1 MLRNIDTRRLKLLAQ
16 TDKSV
21 ARTRRE
27 WEQGTMRYADD
38 NLTLLWRCARD
49 WDAMDY
55 LRKEHSRNLRYKNG
69 DQWSDTVPDPDH
81 PHRTIREDALISRS
95 GKVPLKHN
103 YIQQYIRN
111 IHGQLL
117 SSPTQTVVYARSRDD
132 QPLGEMLTNAL
143 QACHQLNRIRKI
155 DINVVEELCLTGI
168 ACAKVRYGY
177 WSTKNRTDGKID
189 LVNINRLF
197 FNADIEDPRLTDIR
211 RIGELHDY
219 TFDDLVRNFATCR
232 EDVQA
237 LREIYGICH
246 DHTKLENL
254 YENHASRLQ
263 NLNFLYTNDLGK
275 YRVIEVWERLG
286 RWVLY
291 IHDYADGTEEI
302 YTELTMQEVEAI
314 NASRIE
320 QGMAAGIA
328 PDTVKLIYAR
338 EQYEYYWRVK
348 YLTPNGYCIK
358 ETESPYAH
366 EEHPYVLAAM
376 PVIDGRFKA
385 VLSDVIDIQRY
396 INRLLTL
403 LDFII
408 GASAKGLLMVPQ
420 ECIPDDMDI
429 QDFAREYVKTNGV
442 ILIKKGAYDK
452 LPKQISMNGTNIGA
466 WEMFAQE
473 MNIMQQISGLNGAV
487 QGQVPRANTPSSLYA
502 QQAQNSMMNFV
513 VLFENYNMFCE
524 ERDEKLLKVLMQ
536 YYTTRRYIGTNGK
549 TAGEMAKFYEPE
561 MAQKIEDFNLTAAKS
576 NDTPVFR
583 QMTDD
588 LLMKL
593 LESGRIPLEIFLN
606 NCSLPGA
613 DKTTRRGQVFQRT
626 GRSRSNRPRSPYAVA
641 TGGTT
646 ERRPE
651 RYGHDATVYGCQ
663 LTYLPKINSLF

>member
-1 MLRNIDTRRLKLLAQ
+1 MLRNIDTRQLKLLAQ
-16 TDKSV
+16 TEKSV

-55 LRKEHSRNLRYKNG
+55 LRKEHARNLRYKNG

-291 IHDYADGTEEI
+291 VHDYADGTEEI
-302 YTELTMQEVEAI
+302 YTDLTMQEVEAI

-429 QDFAREYVKTNGV
+429 RDFAREYVKTNGV

-613 DKTTRRGQVFQRT
+613 DKLLAEVKSFNEQAAAGQIDPEALTQLQQAAQQNADPNAMAMMQR
-626 GRSRSNRPRSPYAVA
+626 YM
-641 TGGTT
+641 
-646 ERRPE
+646 
-651 RYGHDATVYGCQ
+651 DA
-663 LTYLPKINSLF
+663 N

>member
-117 SSPTQTVVYARSRDD
+117 SSPTQTVVYAHSRDD

-613 DKTTRRGQVFQRT
+613 DKLLAEVKSFNEQAAAGQIDPEALTQLQQAAQQNADPNAMAMMQR
-626 GRSRSNRPRSPYAVA
+626 YM
-641 TGGTT
+641 
-646 ERRPE
+646 
-651 RYGHDATVYGCQ
+651 DA
-663 LTYLPKINSLF
+663 N

>member
-613 DKTTRRGQVFQRT
+613 DKLLAEVKSFNEQAAAGQIDPEALTQLQQAAQQNADPNVMAMMQR
-626 GRSRSNRPRSPYAVA
+626 YM
-641 TGGTT
+641 
-646 ERRPE
+646 
-651 RYGHDATVYGCQ
+651 DA
-663 LTYLPKINSLF
+663 N

>member
-95 GKVPLKHN
+95 RKVPLKHN

-613 DKTTRRGQVFQRT
+613 DKLLAEVKSFNEQAAAGQIDPEALTQLQQAAQQNADPNAMAMMQR
-626 GRSRSNRPRSPYAVA
+626 YM
-641 TGGTT
+641 
-646 ERRPE
+646 
-651 RYGHDATVYGCQ
+651 DA
-663 LTYLPKINSLF
+663 N

>member
-69 DQWSDTVPDPDH
+69 DQWSDTVPAPDH

-613 DKTTRRGQVFQRT
+613 DKLLAEVKSFNEQAAAGQIDPEALTQLQQAAQQNADPNAMAMMQR
-626 GRSRSNRPRSPYAVA
+626 YM
-641 TGGTT
+641 
-646 ERRPE
+646 
-651 RYGHDATVYGCQ
+651 DA
-663 LTYLPKINSLF
+663 N

>member
-487 QGQVPRANTPSSLYA
+487 QGQVSRANTPSSLYA

-613 DKTTRRGQVFQRT
+613 DKLLAEVKSFNEQAAAGQIDPEALTQLQQAAQQNADPNAMAMMQR
-626 GRSRSNRPRSPYAVA
+626 YM
-641 TGGTT
+641 
-646 ERRPE
+646 
-651 RYGHDATVYGCQ
+651 DA
-663 LTYLPKINSLF
+663 N

>member
-69 DQWSDTVPDPDH
+69 DQWSDTVPDSDH

-613 DKTTRRGQVFQRT
+613 DKLLAEVKSFNEQAAAGQIDPEALTQLQQAAQQNADPNAMAMMQR
-626 GRSRSNRPRSPYAVA
+626 YM
-641 TGGTT
+641 
-646 ERRPE
+646 
-651 RYGHDATVYGCQ
+651 DA
-663 LTYLPKINSLF
+663 N

>member
-429 QDFAREYVKTNGV
+429 QDFAREYVKTNGF

-613 DKTTRRGQVFQRT
+613 DKLLAEVKSFNEQAAAGQIDPEALTQLQQAAQQNADPNAMAMMQR
-626 GRSRSNRPRSPYAVA
+626 YM
-641 TGGTT
+641 
-646 ERRPE
+646 
-651 RYGHDATVYGCQ
+651 DA
-663 LTYLPKINSLF
+663 N

>member
-1 MLRNIDTRRLKLLAQ
+1 
-16 TDKSV
+16 
-21 ARTRRE
+21 
-27 WEQGTMRYADD
+27 MRYADD

-613 DKTTRRGQVFQRT
+613 DKLLAEVKSFNEQAAAGQIDPEALTQLQQAAQQNADPNAMAMMQR
-626 GRSRSNRPRSPYAVA
+626 YM
-641 TGGTT
+641 
-646 ERRPE
+646 
-651 RYGHDATVYGCQ
+651 DA
-663 LTYLPKINSLF
+663 N

>member
-1 MLRNIDTRRLKLLAQ
+1 MLRNIDTRQLKLLAQ
-16 TDKSV
+16 TEKSV

-55 LRKEHSRNLRYKNG
+55 LRKEHARNLRYKNG

-291 IHDYADGTEEI
+291 VHDYADGTEEI
-302 YTELTMQEVEAI
+302 YTDLTMQEVEAI

-613 DKTTRRGQVFQRT
+613 DKLLAEVKSFNEQAAAGQIDPEALTQLQQAAQQNADPNAMAMMQR
-626 GRSRSNRPRSPYAVA
+626 YM
-641 TGGTT
+641 
-646 ERRPE
+646 
-651 RYGHDATVYGCQ
+651 DA
-663 LTYLPKINSLF
+663 N

>member
-143 QACHQLNRIRKI
+143 QACHQLNRIRNI

-613 DKTTRRGQVFQRT
+613 DKLLAEVKSFNEQAAAGQIDPEALTQLQQAAQQNADPNAMAMMQR
-626 GRSRSNRPRSPYAVA
+626 YM
-641 TGGTT
+641 
-646 ERRPE
+646 
-651 RYGHDATVYGCQ
+651 DA
-663 LTYLPKINSLF
+663 N

>member
-69 DQWSDTVPDPDH
+69 DQWSDTVPDPNH

-613 DKTTRRGQVFQRT
+613 DKLLAEVKSFNEQAAAGQIDPEALTQLQQAAQQNADPNAMAMMQR
-626 GRSRSNRPRSPYAVA
+626 YM
-641 TGGTT
+641 
-646 ERRPE
+646 
-651 RYGHDATVYGCQ
+651 DA
-663 LTYLPKINSLF
+663 N

>member
-473 MNIMQQISGLNGAV
+473 MNIMQQISGLNGAL

-613 DKTTRRGQVFQRT
+613 DKLLAEVKSFNEQAAAGQIDPEALTQLQQAAQQNADPNAMAMMQR
-626 GRSRSNRPRSPYAVA
+626 YM
-641 TGGTT
+641 
-646 ERRPE
+646 
-651 RYGHDATVYGCQ
+651 DA
-663 LTYLPKINSLF
+663 N

>member
-1 MLRNIDTRRLKLLAQ
+1 MLRNIDNRRLKLLAQ
-16 TDKSV
+16 ADKSI
-21 ARTRRE
+21 AETRRE
-27 WEQGTMRYADD
+27 WEHSAMRYADD

-55 LRKEHSRNLRYKNG
+55 LRKEHARNLRYKNG
-69 DQWSDTVPDPDH
+69 DQWSDTVPDPDY
-81 PHRTIREDALISRS
+81 PHRTIREDLLISRS

-143 QACHQLNRIRKI
+143 QACHQLNKIRKT

-219 TFDDLVRNFATCR
+219 TFDDLVRNFAACR

-263 NLNFLYTNDLGK
+263 NLNFLYTHDLGK

-291 IHDYADGTEEI
+291 VHDYADGTEEI
-302 YTELTMQEVEAI
+302 YTDLTMREVEAI

-328 PDTVKLIYAR
+328 PDRVKLIYAR

-429 QDFAREYVKTNGV
+429 RDFAREYVKTNGV

-452 LPKQISMNGTNIGA
+452 LPKQISMNSTNIGA

-487 QGQVPRANTPSSLYA
+487 QGQTPRANTPSSLYA
-502 QQAQNSMMNFV
+502 QQAQNSMMNFI

-613 DKTTRRGQVFQRT
+613 DKLLSEVKSFNEQAAAGQIDPEALMQLQQVAQQ
-626 GRSRSNRPRSPYAVA
+626 NADPQAMAVMQQ
-641 TGGTT
+641 
-646 ERRPE
+646 
-651 RYGHDATVYGCQ
+651 YMD
-663 LTYLPKINSLF
+663 K

>member
-69 DQWSDTVPDPDH
+69 DPDH
-81 PHRTIREDALISRS
+81 PYRTIREDALISRS

-286 RWVLY
+286 RWVIY

-328 PDTVKLIYAR
+328 PDTEKLIYAR

-613 DKTTRRGQVFQRT
+613 DKLLAEVKSFNEQAAAGQIDPEALTQLQQAAQQNADPNAMAMMQR
-626 GRSRSNRPRSPYAVA
+626 YM
-641 TGGTT
+641 
-646 ERRPE
+646 
-651 RYGHDATVYGCQ
+651 DA
-663 LTYLPKINSLF
+663 N

>member
-27 WEQGTMRYADD
+27 WEQGTMHYADD

-613 DKTTRRGQVFQRT
+613 DKLLAEVKSFNEQAAAGQIDPEALTQLQQAAQQNADPNAMAMMQR
-626 GRSRSNRPRSPYAVA
+626 YM
-641 TGGTT
+641 
-646 ERRPE
+646 
-651 RYGHDATVYGCQ
+651 DA
-663 LTYLPKINSLF
+663 N

>member
-1 MLRNIDTRRLKLLAQ
+1 MLRNIDTRQLKLLAQ

-429 QDFAREYVKTNGV
+429 RDFAREYVKTNGV

-613 DKTTRRGQVFQRT
+613 DKLLAEVKSFNEQAAAGQIDPEALTQLQQAAQQNADPNAMAMMQR
-626 GRSRSNRPRSPYAVA
+626 YM
-641 TGGTT
+641 
-646 ERRPE
+646 
-651 RYGHDATVYGCQ
+651 DA
-663 LTYLPKINSLF
+663 N

>member
-55 LRKEHSRNLRYKNG
+55 LRKEHARNLRYKNG

-429 QDFAREYVKTNGV
+429 RDFAREYVKTNGV

-613 DKTTRRGQVFQRT
+613 DKLLAEVKSFNEQAAAGQIDPEALTQLQQAAQQNADPNAMAMMQR
-626 GRSRSNRPRSPYAVA
+626 YM
-641 TGGTT
+641 
-646 ERRPE
+646 
-651 RYGHDATVYGCQ
+651 DA
-663 LTYLPKINSLF
+663 N

>member
-549 TAGEMAKFYEPE
+549 TAGEMAKFYEPD

-613 DKTTRRGQVFQRT
+613 DKLLAEVKSFNEQAAAGQIDPEALTQLQQAAQQNADPNAMAMMQR
-626 GRSRSNRPRSPYAVA
+626 YM
-641 TGGTT
+641 
-646 ERRPE
+646 
-651 RYGHDATVYGCQ
+651 DA
-663 LTYLPKINSLF
+663 N

>member
-429 QDFAREYVKTNGV
+429 RDFAREYVKTNGV

-613 DKTTRRGQVFQRT
+613 DKLLAEVKSFNEQAAAGQIDPEALTQLQQAAQQNADPNAMAIMQR
-626 GRSRSNRPRSPYAVA
+626 YM
-641 TGGTT
+641 
-646 ERRPE
+646 
-651 RYGHDATVYGCQ
+651 DA
-663 LTYLPKINSLF
+663 N

>member
-302 YTELTMQEVEAI
+302 YTELTMQEVEAV

-613 DKTTRRGQVFQRT
+613 DKLLAEVKSFNEQAAAGQIDPEALTQLQQAAQQNADPNAMAMMQR
-626 GRSRSNRPRSPYAVA
+626 YM
-641 TGGTT
+641 
-646 ERRPE
+646 
-651 RYGHDATVYGCQ
+651 DA
-663 LTYLPKINSLF
+663 N

>member
-487 QGQVPRANTPSSLYA
+487 QGQVPRANTPSSLYV

-613 DKTTRRGQVFQRT
+613 DKLLAEVKSFNEQAAAGQIDPEALTQLQQAAQQNADPNAMAMMQR
-626 GRSRSNRPRSPYAVA
+626 YM
-641 TGGTT
+641 
-646 ERRPE
+646 
-651 RYGHDATVYGCQ
+651 DA
-663 LTYLPKINSLF
+663 N

>member
-27 WEQGTMRYADD
+27 WEQGTMRYAND

-348 YLTPNGYCIK
+348 YLAPNGYCIK

-613 DKTTRRGQVFQRT
+613 DKLLAEVKSFNEQAAAGQIDPEALTQLQQAAQQNADPNAMAMMQR
-626 GRSRSNRPRSPYAVA
+626 YM
-641 TGGTT
+641 
-646 ERRPE
+646 
-651 RYGHDATVYGCQ
+651 DA
-663 LTYLPKINSLF
+663 N

>member
-593 LESGRIPLEIFLN
+593 LESGRIPLVIFLN

-613 DKTTRRGQVFQRT
+613 DKLLAEVKSFNEQAAAGQIDPEALTQLQQAAQQNADPNAMAMMQR
-626 GRSRSNRPRSPYAVA
+626 YM
-641 TGGTT
+641 
-646 ERRPE
+646 
-651 RYGHDATVYGCQ
+651 DA
-663 LTYLPKINSLF
+663 N

>member
-38 NLTLLWRCARD
+38 NLTLLWCCARD

-237 LREIYGICH
+237 LREIYGVCH
-246 DHTKLENL
+246 DPAKLESI
-254 YENHASRLQ
+254 YMQTAERLQ
-263 NLNFLYTNDLGK
+263 NLNFLFCNDLGK
-275 YRVIEVWERLG
+275 YRVIEVWERVG

-291 IHDYADGTEEI
+291 VHDYADGTEEV
-302 YTELTMQEVEAI
+302 YTDLTMQEVEAI
-314 NASRIE
+314 NNQRLE
-320 QGMAAGIA
+320 QGTAVGLA
-328 PDTVKLIYAR
+328 PEAVKLVYAQ

-348 YLTPNGYCIK
+348 YLTPNGHCIK
-358 ETESPYAH
+358 EMETPYTH

-376 PVIDGRFKA
+376 PIIDGQFKA
-385 VLSDVIDIQRY
+385 VMSDIVDIQRY

-408 GASAKGLLMVPQ
+408 GSSAKGLLMVPQ

-429 QDFAREYVKTNGV
+429 KDFAREYVKVNGV
-442 ILIKKGAYDK
+442 ILLKKGAGDK
-452 LPKQISMNGTNIGA
+452 LPKQIATNSTNIGA
-466 WEMFAQE
+466 WELFNTE
-473 MNIMQQISGLNGAV
+473 MTIMQQISGLNGAI
-487 QGQVPRANTPSSLYA
+487 QGQTPHANTPSSLYA
-502 QQAQNSMMNFV
+502 QQAQYSAQNFV

-536 YYTTRRYIGTNGK
+536 FYTTRRYVDINGK
-549 TAGEMAKFYEPE
+549 SVSELAKYYEPE
-561 MAQKIEDFNLTAAKS
+561 MARKIVDFNLTTSKS
-576 NDTPVFR
+576 TDTPVFR
-583 QMTDD
+583 QLTDD

-593 LESGRIPLEIFLN
+593 LESGRIPLEIFLK
-606 NCSLPGA
+606 NCSIPGA
-613 DKTTRRGQVFQRT
+613 EKIQAELKTFSEQAAAGQIDPDRLQMLQQAAQQ
-626 GRSRSNRPRSPYAVA
+626 NADPKAMDMLK
-641 TGGTT
+641 
-646 ERRPE
+646 
-651 RYGHDATVYGCQ
+651 RYMDAAQ
-663 LTYLPKINSLF
+663 

>member
-38 NLTLLWRCARD
+38 NLTLLWRCAWD

-429 QDFAREYVKTNGV
+429 RDFAREYVKTNGV

-613 DKTTRRGQVFQRT
+613 DKLLAEVKSFNEQAAAGQIDPEALTQLQQAAQQNADPNAMAMMQR
-626 GRSRSNRPRSPYAVA
+626 YM
-641 TGGTT
+641 
-646 ERRPE
+646 
-651 RYGHDATVYGCQ
+651 DA
-663 LTYLPKINSLF
+663 N

>member
-452 LPKQISMNGTNIGA
+452 LPKQISMNDTNIGA

-613 DKTTRRGQVFQRT
+613 DKLLAEVKSFNEQAAAGQIDPEALTQLQQAAQQNADPNAMAMMQR
-626 GRSRSNRPRSPYAVA
+626 YM
-641 TGGTT
+641 
-646 ERRPE
+646 
-651 RYGHDATVYGCQ
+651 DA
-663 LTYLPKINSLF
+663 N

>member
-197 FNADIEDPRLTDIR
+197 FNKDIEDPRLNDIR
-211 RIGELHDY
+211 RIGEIHDY
-219 TFDDLVRNFATCR
+219 TFDDLVRNFTINR

-237 LREIYGICH
+237 LREIYGVCH
-246 DHTKLENL
+246 DPAKLESI
-254 YENHASRLQ
+254 YMQTAERLQ
-263 NLNFLYTNDLGK
+263 NLNFLFCNDLGK
-275 YRVIEVWERLG
+275 YRVIEVWERVG

-291 IHDYADGTEEI
+291 VHDYADGTEEV
-302 YTELTMQEVEAI
+302 YTDLTMQEVEAI
-314 NASRIE
+314 NNQRLE
-320 QGMAAGIA
+320 QGTAVGLA
-328 PDTVKLIYAR
+328 PEAVKLVYAQ

-348 YLTPNGYCIK
+348 YLTPNGHCIK
-358 ETESPYAH
+358 EMETPYTH

-376 PVIDGRFKA
+376 PIIDGQFKA
-385 VLSDVIDIQRY
+385 VMSDIVDIQRY

-408 GASAKGLLMVPQ
+408 GSSAKGLLMVPQ

-429 QDFAREYVKTNGV
+429 KDFAREYVKVNGV
-442 ILIKKGAYDK
+442 ILLKKGAGDK
-452 LPKQISMNGTNIGA
+452 LPKQIATNSTNIGA
-466 WEMFAQE
+466 WELFNTE
-473 MNIMQQISGLNGAV
+473 MTIMQQISGLNGAI
-487 QGQVPRANTPSSLYA
+487 QGQTPHANTPSSLYA
-502 QQAQNSMMNFV
+502 QQAQYSAQNFV

-536 YYTTRRYIGTNGK
+536 FYTTRRYVDINGK
-549 TAGEMAKFYEPE
+549 SVSELAKYYEPE
-561 MAQKIEDFNLTAAKS
+561 MARKIVDFNLTTSKS
-576 NDTPVFR
+576 TDTPVFR
-583 QMTDD
+583 QLTDD

-593 LESGRIPLEIFLN
+593 LESGRIPLEIFLK
-606 NCSLPGA
+606 NCSIPGA
-613 DKTTRRGQVFQRT
+613 EKIQAELKTFSEQAAAGQIDPDRLQMLQQAAQQ
-626 GRSRSNRPRSPYAVA
+626 NADPKAMDMLK
-641 TGGTT
+641 
-646 ERRPE
+646 
-651 RYGHDATVYGCQ
+651 RYMDAAQ
-663 LTYLPKINSLF
+663 

>member
-376 PVIDGRFKA
+376 PVIEGRFKA

-613 DKTTRRGQVFQRT
+613 DKLLAEVKSFNEQAAAGQIDPEALTQLQQAAQQNADPNAMAMMQR
-626 GRSRSNRPRSPYAVA
+626 YM
-641 TGGTT
+641 
-646 ERRPE
+646 
-651 RYGHDATVYGCQ
+651 DA
-663 LTYLPKINSLF
+663 N

>member
-211 RIGELHDY
+211 SIGELHEY

-302 YTELTMQEVEAI
+302 YPELTMQEVEAI

-613 DKTTRRGQVFQRT
+613 DKLLAEVKSFNEQAAAGQIDPEALTQLQQAAQQNADPNAMAMMQR
-626 GRSRSNRPRSPYAVA
+626 YM
-641 TGGTT
+641 
-646 ERRPE
+646 
-651 RYGHDATVYGCQ
+651 DA
-663 LTYLPKINSLF
+663 N

>member
-613 DKTTRRGQVFQRT
+613 DKLLAEVKSFNEQAAAGQIDPEALTQLQQAAQQNANPNAMAMMQR
-626 GRSRSNRPRSPYAVA
+626 YM
-641 TGGTT
+641 
-646 ERRPE
+646 
-651 RYGHDATVYGCQ
+651 DA
-663 LTYLPKINSLF
+663 N

>member
-358 ETESPYAH
+358 ENESPYAH

-429 QDFAREYVKTNGV
+429 RDFAREYVKTNGV

-593 LESGRIPLEIFLN
+593 LESGRILLEIFLN

-613 DKTTRRGQVFQRT
+613 DKLLAEVKSFNEQAAAGQIDPEALTQLQQAAQQNADPNAMAMMQR
-626 GRSRSNRPRSPYAVA
+626 YM
-641 TGGTT
+641 
-646 ERRPE
+646 
-651 RYGHDATVYGCQ
+651 DA
-663 LTYLPKINSLF
+663 N

>member
-613 DKTTRRGQVFQRT
+613 DKLLAEVKSFNEQAASGQIDPEALTQLQQAAQQNADPNAMAMMQR
-626 GRSRSNRPRSPYAVA
+626 YM
-641 TGGTT
+641 
-646 ERRPE
+646 
-651 RYGHDATVYGCQ
+651 DA
-663 LTYLPKINSLF
+663 N

>member
-473 MNIMQQISGLNGAV
+473 MNIMQQISRLNGAV

-613 DKTTRRGQVFQRT
+613 DKLLAEVKSFNEQAAAGQIDPEALTQLQQAAQQNADPNAMAMMQR
-626 GRSRSNRPRSPYAVA
+626 YM
-641 TGGTT
+641 
-646 ERRPE
+646 
-651 RYGHDATVYGCQ
+651 DA
-663 LTYLPKINSLF
+663 N

>member
-1 MLRNIDTRRLKLLAQ
+1 MLRNIDTRQLKLLAQ
-16 TDKSV
+16 TEKSV

-613 DKTTRRGQVFQRT
+613 DKLLAEVKSFNEQAAAGQIDPEALTQLQQAAQQNADPNAMAMMQR
-626 GRSRSNRPRSPYAVA
+626 YM
-641 TGGTT
+641 
-646 ERRPE
+646 
-651 RYGHDATVYGCQ
+651 DA
-663 LTYLPKINSLF
+663 N

>member
-143 QACHQLNRIRKI
+143 QAFHQLNRIRKI

-613 DKTTRRGQVFQRT
+613 DKLLAEVKSFNEQAAAGQIDPEALTQLQQAAQQNADPNAMAMMQR
-626 GRSRSNRPRSPYAVA
+626 YM
-641 TGGTT
+641 
-646 ERRPE
+646 
-651 RYGHDATVYGCQ
+651 DA
-663 LTYLPKINSLF
+663 N

>member
-197 FNADIEDPRLTDIR
+197 FNADIEDPRQTDIR

-524 ERDEKLLKVLMQ
+524 ERYEKLLKVLMQ

-613 DKTTRRGQVFQRT
+613 DKLLAEVKSFNEQAAAGQIDPEALTQLQQAAQQNADPNAMAMMQR
-626 GRSRSNRPRSPYAVA
+626 YM
-641 TGGTT
+641 
-646 ERRPE
+646 
-651 RYGHDATVYGCQ
+651 DA
-663 LTYLPKINSLF
+663 N

>member
-1 MLRNIDTRRLKLLAQ
+1 MLRNIDTRQLKLLAQ
-16 TDKSV
+16 TEKSV

-55 LRKEHSRNLRYKNG
+55 LRKEHARNLRYKNG

-302 YTELTMQEVEAI
+302 YTDLTMQEVEAI

-429 QDFAREYVKTNGV
+429 RDFAREYVKTNGV

-613 DKTTRRGQVFQRT
+613 DKLLAEVKSFNEQAAAGQIDPEALTQLQQAAQQNADPNAMAMMQR
-626 GRSRSNRPRSPYAVA
+626 YM
-641 TGGTT
+641 
-646 ERRPE
+646 
-651 RYGHDATVYGCQ
+651 DA
-663 LTYLPKINSLF
+663 N

>member
-219 TFDDLVRNFATCR
+219 TFDDLVRNFVTCR

-420 ECIPDDMDI
+420 KCIPDDMDI

-613 DKTTRRGQVFQRT
+613 DKLLAEVKSFNEQAAAGQIDPEALTQLQQAAQQNADPNAMAMMQR
-626 GRSRSNRPRSPYAVA
+626 YM
-641 TGGTT
+641 
-646 ERRPE
+646 
-651 RYGHDATVYGCQ
+651 DA
-663 LTYLPKINSLF
+663 N